1 MFSLFTIFI
10 LIFSYGPFQVFIFH
24 GFIFIFLFFMCHV
37 PRYNFS
43 CFHVWTFHVFIFHF
57 HLSCLQF
64 SCWPPSCARRVCRPR
79 SRLGFHVF
87 NCHLSCLQLSWFS
100 FHFYLS
106 CFYFHVFNFLK
117 IASRV
122 TKWPPGAPKSPQH
135 DLPELQNGPKLS
147 PEAPGW
153 NCTPVRISLPG
164 ASRRQKLI
172 LTTLCSVLNDPR
184 ELFGAHSPRPPAPVL
199 LLYSSI
205 FTTILY
211 YQ

>member
-87 NCHLSCLQLSWFS
+87 NWHLSCFQLSWFS
-100 FHFYLS
+100 FHFLFIVFLFS
-106 CFYFHVFNFLK
+106 CFQFLENRISGNKMTSGSSK
-117 IASRV
+117 I
-122 TKWPPGAPKSPQH
+122 TPTWPPGAPKW
-135 DLPELQNGPKLS
+135 PETEPRSAGVELHTCENL
-147 PEAPGW
+147 
-153 NCTPVRISLPG
+153 
-164 ASRRQKLI
+164 ASRRFQ
-172 LTTLCSVLNDPR
+172 
-184 ELFGAHSPRPPAPVL
+184 APEA
-199 LLYSSI
+199 Y
-205 FTTILY
+205 F
-211 YQ
+211 